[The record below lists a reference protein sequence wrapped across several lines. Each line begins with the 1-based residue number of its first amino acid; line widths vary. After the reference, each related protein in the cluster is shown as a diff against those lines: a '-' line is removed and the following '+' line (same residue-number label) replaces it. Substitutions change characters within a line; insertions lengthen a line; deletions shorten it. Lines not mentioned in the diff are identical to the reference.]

1 MVEGVK
7 QWYWHL
13 IKRYGDITFLRK
25 YWSKGSLCS
34 DDKHDPWKAK
44 QETDQKRVWYLL
56 LKKNRKEKKKKEK
69 NGFYSEGVG
78 GAEIYEAK
86 TEMTGF

>member
-1 MVEGVK
+1 MTLERQNKRSQKG
-7 QWYWHL
+7 L
-13 IKRYGDITFLRK
+13 ICVI
-25 YWSKGSLCS
+25 
-34 DDKHDPWKAK
+34 
-44 QETDQKRVWYLL
+44 
-56 LKKNRKEKKKKEK
+56 KKKEREREKEK

>member
-1 MVEGVK
+1 MC
-7 QWYWHL
+7 Y
-13 IKRYGDITFLRK
+13 
-25 YWSKGSLCS
+25 
-34 DDKHDPWKAK
+34 
-44 QETDQKRVWYLL
+44 
-56 LKKNRKEKKKKEK
+56 KKKKKEREREKEK